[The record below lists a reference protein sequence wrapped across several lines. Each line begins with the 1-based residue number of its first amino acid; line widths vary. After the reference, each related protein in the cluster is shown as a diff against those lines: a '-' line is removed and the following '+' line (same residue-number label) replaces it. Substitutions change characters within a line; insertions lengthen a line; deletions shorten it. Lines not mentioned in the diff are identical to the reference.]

1 MEEERENRRRIV
13 AHDLNVRALFKGRD
27 RFIFV
32 YDDDSLP
39 DLLDHL
45 RDSAADPQTVVNWF
59 DASVLTERA
68 RQQVADAD
76 SAVGRAEESSRF

>member
-1 MEEERENRRRIV
+1 M
-13 AHDLNVRALFKGRD
+13 AHDLNVLALFKGRD

-32 YDDDSLP
+32 YDDESLP

-45 RDSAADPQTVVNWF
+45 RDSAADPKTVVNWF

-68 RQQVADAD
+68 RQQVADAGT
-76 SAVGRAEESSRF
+76 AVGNAEESSRF